1 MMILLGV
8 LKKQV
13 NHVILKKFLK
23 FFSVALLLF
32 SIFYFTLVVYYTQN
46 GIIIGTNVVKVSN
59 QELKVVDM
67 TRSSYGRLMGLEIGD
82 KIVEING
89 HKPNKENIYGSYLAK
104 VRQLKVERNDKLIK
118 LDNFEFIYLDSPYS
132 FFSYIVPGIFYLLSL
147 ICIFYIFRVNLKK
160 DSISAYIL
168 ICFLLCISIAYLS
181 AGGVTRGYSV
191 NRYINLY
198 TFLAVPVLYLN
209 FLHQYFKELNVKF
222 SRGIYILILYN
233 LPLVNIICELFEKH
247 IKYDVI
253 TSLNL
258 LTFLFEMMVVYV
270 CLILYQIKHRKKDFA
285 YLLKVLLV
293 SNTIAFLPFTLLYI
307 VPLVIFGQYVYSA
320 VITAPFL
327 LLIPLALVYQFVV
340 NKIYNI
346 DFLLGRLR
354 YYCLLAVIP
363 SIGIVWVFVVFMN
376 KNRDFNTFQITL
388 FVFLIMLSVFYFKEV
403 LDYKFRLKRFSE
415 KYNYQ
420 DSIFK
425 YTQLIKSVSVL
436 DQVFTHLKATILDV
450 LPVSKAYIFEISS
463 GGEIVYFDKQS
474 TEPNWYPYK
483 DKFEKVNSEIGKIIE
498 INQGFLMKI
507 GERGTSSYVLL
518 CLSSINTPRLTMDE
532 TSWLK
537 TLSFY
542 TSVSMENVLQIEELM
557 DHLQN
562 LKQQG
567 SNPVWL
573 KKLMFT
579 IEEKQR
585 SDLARDLH
593 DSVLQDL
600 ISLKRQCELF
610 LADFKKEEPCQLE
623 VQDKLHQMNEQ
634 MSDVILMTRETCH
647 ELRPQLL
654 YDLGLVKAVSKLAA
668 QQQECAPFHIRLNT
682 GRFTAAL
689 DLDTQ
694 LNLYR
699 IIQEF
704 LSNAMKHSQAN
715 EVLIMLISIQNKVIL
730 HYEDD
735 GVGCNQ
741 EKGGGQSMSMG
752 LSGIK
757 ERVRALDGRMKIDT
771 SEGNGFKADIEMEL

>member
-1 MMILLGV
+1 MILLGV

-13 NHVILKKFLK
+13 NHGILKKFLK

-32 SIFYFTLVVYYTQN
+32 SIFYFTFVIYYTQN
-46 GIIIGTNVVKVSN
+46 GIIIGTNVVQVSN

-104 VRQLKVERNDKLIK
+104 VRQLKVVRNDKLIK

-132 FFSYIVPGIFYLLSL
+132 FFSYIVPSIFYLLSL

-181 AGGVTRGYSV
+181 AGGVTRGYPI

-209 FLHQYFKELNVKF
+209 FLYQYFKELNVKF

-363 SIGIVWVFVVFMN
+363 TIGIVWVFVVFMN

-436 DQVFTHLKATILDV
+436 NQVFTHLKATILDV

-474 TEPNWYPYK
+474 TEPNWYPHK

-518 CLSSINTPRLTMDE
+518 CLSSINTPKLTMDE

-610 LADFKKEEPCQLE
+610 LADFKKEEPCHIE

-668 QQQECAPFHIRLNT
+668 QQQERAPFHIRLNT

-741 EKGGGQSMSMG
+741 EEGGGQSMSMG

>member
-1 MMILLGV
+1 M
-8 LKKQV
+8 
-13 NHVILKKFLK
+13 KKFTRN
-23 FFSVALLLF
+23 FSIALLFISLF
-32 SIFYFTLVVYYTQN
+32 YVAHIIYFTQN
-46 GIIIGTNVVKVSN
+46 GILVGTYVVENNNHELQVVKLS
-59 QELKVVDM
+59 KS
-67 TRSSYGRLMGLEIGD
+67 TYGKYMGLKEGDRIIEISG
-82 KIVEING
+82 KTPTE
-89 HKPNKENIYGSYLAK
+89 ENIKGQYLAK
-104 VRQLKVERNDKLIK
+104 AENMKILRGYHKINLNNK
-118 LDNFEFIYLDSPYS
+118 EFISLNSSYS
-132 FFSYIVPGIFYLLSL
+132 FFIYIIPCILFALSL
-147 ICIFYIFRVNLKK
+147 LCIFYIYKVNRVK
-160 DSISAYIL
+160 DTYSAYIL
-168 ICFLLCISIAYLS
+168 IIFLLCTSIAYLS
-181 AGGVTRGYSV
+181 AGGVTRGYEI
-191 NRYINLY
+191 NRYINLF
-198 TFLAVPVLYLN
+198 TFLNVPVLYFH
-209 FLHQYFKELNVKF
+209 FLYQYFKELKLKF
-222 SRGIYILILYN
+222 SSRYVVSTLYILPVI
-233 LPLVNIICELFEKH
+233 NIIIEIFEKH
-247 IKYDVI
+247 FAFQVVTNI
-253 TSLNL
+253 NL
-258 LTFLFEMMVVYV
+258 ATFFLEMMVVYTAIIFYGV
-270 CLILYQIKHRKKDFA
+270 VYRKKDHF
-285 YLLKVLLV
+285 YLLKVLLI
-293 SNTIAFLPFTLLYI
+293 SNTIAFFPFTVFYI
-307 VPLVIFGQYVYSA
+307 IPEVLFGQYIYSA
-320 VITAPFL
+320 IVTAPFL
-327 LLIPLALVYQFVV
+327 IIIPLALVYQFVV
-340 NKIYNI
+340 NKIYDI
-346 DFLLGRLR
+346 DFLLGRIR
-354 YYCLLAVIP
+354 YYGFLSIIP
-363 SIGIVWVFVVFMN
+363 TIGVVWLNILFDSKGN
-376 KNRDFNTFQITL
+376 NFNIIQITV
-388 FVFLIMLSVFYFKEV
+388 FVFLIFLAVFYIKEL

-425 YTQLIKSVSVL
+425 YTQLLKSVSAL
-436 DQVFTHLKATILDV
+436 NQVFMNLKKTILDV

-463 GGEIVYFDKQS
+463 DGDILYFDKQNI
-474 TEPNWYPYK
+474 EPNWQPYK
-483 DKFEKVNSEIGKIIE
+483 KEFDKVTSEIGKIIE
-498 INQGFLMKI
+498 VNQGFLMKI
-507 GERGTSSYVLL
+507 GERGANSYILL
-518 CLSSINTPRLTMDE
+518 CLSSINTPRLTRDE
-532 TSWLK
+532 ISWLK

-542 TSVSMENVLQIEELM
+542 TSVSMENILQIEELM
-557 DHLQN
+557 NHLQD

-610 LADFKKEEPCQLE
+610 LADFKKEEPCHIE

-668 QQQECAPFHIRLNT
+668 QQQERAPFHIRLNT

-741 EKGGGQSMSMG
+741 EEGGGQAMSMG

>member
-1 MMILLGV
+1 MILLGV

-436 DQVFTHLKATILDV
+436 NQVFTHLKATILDV

-668 QQQECAPFHIRLNT
+668 QQQERAPFHIRLNT

-741 EKGGGQSMSMG
+741 EEGGGQSMSMG

>member
-1 MMILLGV
+1 M
-8 LKKQV
+8 
-13 NHVILKKFLK
+13 
-23 FFSVALLLF
+23 
-32 SIFYFTLVVYYTQN
+32 FT
-46 GIIIGTNVVKVSN
+46 
-59 QELKVVDM
+59 
-67 TRSSYGRLMGLEIGD
+67 
-82 KIVEING
+82 
-89 HKPNKENIYGSYLAK
+89 
-104 VRQLKVERNDKLIK
+104 
-118 LDNFEFIYLDSPYS
+118 FIASP
-132 FFSYIVPGIFYLLSL
+132 IFYLQFIQQYFEELGKKFANRL
-147 ICIFYIFRVNLKK
+147 INFLYIFPIFNIILEFFRKKLPFENIITNLNL
-160 DSISAYIL
+160 ISFFLVTLSGFVLVFYHLYKYKYSEHAYIL
-168 ICFLLCISIAYLS
+168 K
-181 AGGVTRGYSV
+181 V
-191 NRYINLY
+191 
-198 TFLAVPVLYLN
+198 
-209 FLHQYFKELNVKF
+209 
-222 SRGIYILILYN
+222 LIL
-233 LPLVNIICELFEKH
+233 
-247 IKYDVI
+247 
-253 TSLNL
+253 T
-258 LTFLFEMMVVYV
+258 
-270 CLILYQIKHRKKDFA
+270 
-285 YLLKVLLV
+285 
-293 SNTIAFLPFTLLYI
+293 NTLSF
-307 VPLVIFGQYVYSA
+307 
-320 VITAPFL
+320 APFL
-327 LLIPLALVYQFVV
+327 LFYVAPNILTGDYIFPALASASLLVLIPFGLVYQFVA
-340 NKIYNI
+340 NKIFDI
-346 DFLLGRLR
+346 EFILGRMR
-354 YYCLLAVIP
+354 YYTLLAVIP
-363 SIGIVWVFVVFMN
+363 TLVIVGVLSVWAGTNALQMNPIRQTVFIFIVMFA
-376 KNRDFNTFQITL
+376 
-388 FVFLIMLSVFYFKEV
+388 VFYFKEII
-403 LDYKFRLKRFSE
+403 DFKFRLKRFSE
-415 KYNYQ
+415 KFNYQ

-425 YTQLIKSVSVL
+425 YTQLIRSITS
-436 DQVFTHLKATILDV
+436 LKQMFKELKKTILDV
-450 LPVSKAYIFEISS
+450 LLVSKAYVFEVTSEGDIL
-463 GGEIVYFDKQS
+463 YHDKRDN
-474 TEPNWYPYK
+474 EPDWEMYSK
-483 DKFEKVNSEIGKIIE
+483 EFKKVTSEIGKIIE
-498 INQGFLMKI
+498 LNRGFLIKI
-507 GERGTSSYVLL
+507 GERGGSSYVLL
-518 CLSSINTPRLTMDE
+518 CLSSINTPRLTRDE
-532 TSWLK
+532 ISWLK

-542 TSVSMENVLQIEELM
+542 TSVSMENVIQIEELM
-557 DHLQN
+557 NHLQD

-668 QQQECAPFHIRLNT
+668 QQQERAPFHIRLNT

-771 SEGNGFKADIEMEL
+771 SEGNGFKVDIEMEL

>member
-1 MMILLGV
+1 M
-8 LKKQV
+8 KKL
-13 NHVILKKFLK
+13 IKP
-23 FFSVALLLF
+23 
-32 SIFYFTLVVYYTQN
+32 FTIS
-46 GIIIGTNVVKVSN
+46 IIILSVIYVCYVAFINMNGLIVGT
-59 QELKVVDM
+59 
-67 TRSSYGRLMGLEIGD
+67 
-82 KIVEING
+82 KIVENKHKVLEVAEMSKTSYGKFVGLKQGDMIVKINNK
-89 HKPNKENIYGSYLAK
+89 KPSLKYLK
-104 VRQLKVERNDKLIK
+104 GDTLYHVKSLDIKRNGQQIH
-118 LDNFEFIYLDSPYS
+118 LDDFDIVNLNGYYS
-132 FFSYIVPGIFYLLSL
+132 CFLFVLPLVFYFLSL
-147 ICIFYIFRVNLKK
+147 ICIFYIVKVSQTRK
-160 DSISAYIL
+160 SIAGYVLIL
-168 ICFLLCISIAYLS
+168 FLLDISIAYMS
-181 AGGVTRGYSV
+181 AGGPSRGHEF
-191 NRYINLY
+191 NRYINLF
-198 TFLAVPVLYLN
+198 TFIASPIFYLQ
-209 FLHQYFKELNVKF
+209 FIQEYFKELGKKF
-222 SRGIYILILYN
+222 ANRLISFLYIIPIINLLNEPFRHIYSYDFTTNLNLVSFFFVTLYAFISVFYHLYKFKYSEHAYILKILIL
-233 LPLVNIICELFEKH
+233 
-247 IKYDVI
+247 
-253 TSLNL
+253 T
-258 LTFLFEMMVVYV
+258 
-270 CLILYQIKHRKKDFA
+270 
-285 YLLKVLLV
+285 
-293 SNTIAFLPFTLLYI
+293 NTLSFLPFLLFYVIPIILTGSYI
-307 VPLVIFGQYVYSA
+307 LDALAAASLLV
-320 VITAPFL
+320 
-327 LLIPLALVYQFVV
+327 LIPLGLVYQFVA
-340 NKIYNI
+340 NKIFDI
-346 DFLLGRLR
+346 EFILGRMR
-354 YYCLLAVIP
+354 YYGLLALVPALFIVGISAWFESIDIQMNPAQQTVFFFIVI
-363 SIGIVWVFVVFMN
+363 FV
-376 KNRDFNTFQITL
+376 I
-388 FVFLIMLSVFYFKEV
+388 FYFKEV
-403 LDYKFRLKRFSE
+403 MDYKFRLKRFSE
-415 KYNYQ
+415 KFNYQ

-425 YTQLIKSVSVL
+425 YTQLIRSITS
-436 DQVFTHLKATILDV
+436 LKQMFKELKKTILDV
-450 LPVSKAYIFEISS
+450 LLVSKAYVFEVTSEGDIL
-463 GGEIVYFDKQS
+463 FHDKKDN
-474 TEPNWYPYK
+474 EPDWEMYSK
-483 DKFEKVNSEIGKIIE
+483 EFKKVTSEIGKIIE
-498 INQGFLMKI
+498 LNRGFLIKI
-507 GERGTSSYVLL
+507 GERGGSSYVLL
-518 CLSSINTPRLTMDE
+518 CLSTINTPRLTRDE
-532 TSWLK
+532 ISWLK

-542 TSVSMENVLQIEELM
+542 TSVSMENVIQIEELM
-557 DHLQN
+557 NHLQD

-668 QQQECAPFHIRLNT
+668 QQQERAPFHIRLNT

-741 EKGGGQSMSMG
+741 EEGGGQSMSMG

>member
-1 MMILLGV
+1 M
-8 LKKQV
+8 KKL
-13 NHVILKKFLK
+13 IKP
-23 FFSVALLLF
+23 
-32 SIFYFTLVVYYTQN
+32 FTIS
-46 GIIIGTNVVKVSN
+46 IIILSVIYVCYVAFININGLIVGT
-59 QELKVVDM
+59 
-67 TRSSYGRLMGLEIGD
+67 
-82 KIVEING
+82 KIVENKHKVLEVAEMSKTSYGKFVGLKQGDMIVKINNK
-89 HKPNKENIYGSYLAK
+89 KPSLKYLKGDTLYHVKSLDIKRNGQQIHLDDFDIVNLNGYYSYFLF
-104 VRQLKVERNDKLIK
+104 VLPLV
-118 LDNFEFIYLDSPYS
+118 
-132 FFSYIVPGIFYLLSL
+132 FYFLSL
-147 ICIFYIFRVNLKK
+147 ICIFYIVKVSQTRK
-160 DSISAYIL
+160 SIAGYVLIL
-168 ICFLLCISIAYLS
+168 FLLDISIAYMS
-181 AGGVTRGYSV
+181 AGGPSRGHEF
-191 NRYINLY
+191 NRYINLF
-198 TFLAVPVLYLN
+198 TFIASPIFYLQ
-209 FLHQYFKELNVKF
+209 FIQEYFKELGKKF
-222 SRGIYILILYN
+222 ANRLISFLYIIPIINLLNEPFRHIYSYDFTTNLNLVSFFFVTIYAFISVFYN
-233 LPLVNIICELFEKH
+233 LYKF
-247 IKYDVI
+247 KY
-253 TSLNL
+253 S
-258 LTFLFEMMVVYV
+258 E
-270 CLILYQIKHRKKDFA
+270 HA
-285 YLLKVLLV
+285 YILKVLILT
-293 SNTIAFLPFTLLYI
+293 NTLSFLPFLLFYVIPIILTGSYI
-307 VPLVIFGQYVYSA
+307 LDALAAASLLV
-320 VITAPFL
+320 
-327 LLIPLALVYQFVV
+327 LIPLGLVYQFVA
-340 NKIYNI
+340 NKIFDI
-346 DFLLGRLR
+346 EFILGRMR
-354 YYCLLAVIP
+354 YYGLLALVPALFIVGISAWFESIDIQMNPAQQTVFFFIVI
-363 SIGIVWVFVVFMN
+363 FV
-376 KNRDFNTFQITL
+376 I
-388 FVFLIMLSVFYFKEV
+388 FYFKEV
-403 LDYKFRLKRFSE
+403 MDYKFRLKRFSE
-415 KYNYQ
+415 KFNYQ

-425 YTQLIKSVSVL
+425 YTQLIRSITS
-436 DQVFTHLKATILDV
+436 LKQMFKELKKTILDV
-450 LPVSKAYIFEISS
+450 LLVSKAYVFEVTSEGDIL
-463 GGEIVYFDKQS
+463 YHDKKDN
-474 TEPNWYPYK
+474 EPDWEMYSK
-483 DKFEKVNSEIGKIIE
+483 EFKKVTSEIGKIIE
-498 INQGFLMKI
+498 LNRGFLIKI
-507 GERGTSSYVLL
+507 GERGGSSYVLL
-518 CLSSINTPRLTMDE
+518 CLSTINTPRLTRDE
-532 TSWLK
+532 ISWLK

-542 TSVSMENVLQIEELM
+542 TSVSMENVIQIEELM
-557 DHLQN
+557 NHLQD

-668 QQQECAPFHIRLNT
+668 QQQERAPFHIRLNT

-741 EKGGGQSMSMG
+741 EEGGGQSMSMG

>member
-1 MMILLGV
+1 MILLGV

-13 NHVILKKFLK
+13 NHIILKKFLK

-436 DQVFTHLKATILDV
+436 NQVFTHLKATILDV

-668 QQQECAPFHIRLNT
+668 QQQERAPFHIRLNT

-741 EKGGGQSMSMG
+741 EEGGGQSMSMG

>member
-1 MMILLGV
+1 M
-8 LKKQV
+8 
-13 NHVILKKFLK
+13 KKFIRN
-23 FFSVALLLF
+23 FSIVLLF
-32 SIFYFTLVVYYTQN
+32 VSLFYVAHIIYFTQN
-46 GIIIGTNVVKVSN
+46 GILVGTYVVENNNHELQVVKLS
-59 QELKVVDM
+59 KS
-67 TRSSYGRLMGLEIGD
+67 TYGKYMGLKEGDRIIEISG
-82 KIVEING
+82 KIPTE
-89 HKPNKENIYGSYLAK
+89 ENIKGQYLAK
-104 VRQLKVERNDKLIK
+104 AEHMKIIR
-118 LDNFEFIYLDSPYS
+118 DNHKIDLHNTEFISLNSSYS
-132 FFSYIVPGIFYLLSL
+132 FFIYIIPCILFALSL
-147 ICIFYIFRVNLKK
+147 LCIFYIYKVNRVK
-160 DSISAYIL
+160 DTYSAYIL
-168 ICFLLCISIAYLS
+168 IIFLLFTSIAYLS
-181 AGGVTRGYSV
+181 AGGVTRGYEI
-191 NRYINLY
+191 NRYINLF
-198 TFLAVPVLYLN
+198 TFLNVPVLYYH
-209 FLHQYFKELNVKF
+209 FLYQYFKELKIKF
-222 SRGIYILILYN
+222 SSGYVVSALYILPVI
-233 LPLVNIICELFEKH
+233 NIIIEIFQNHFAFQLVTN
-247 IKYDVI
+247 I
-253 TSLNL
+253 NL
-258 LTFLFEMMVVYV
+258 GTFFLEMMVVYTV
-270 CLILYQIKHRKKDFA
+270 IIFYGLVYRKKDHF
-285 YLLKVLLV
+285 YLLKVLLIT
-293 SNTIAFLPFTLLYI
+293 NTIAFFPFTVFYI
-307 VPLVIFGQYVYSA
+307 IPEVLFGRYIYSA
-320 VITAPFL
+320 IVTSPFIII
-327 LLIPLALVYQFVV
+327 IPLALVYQFVV
-340 NKIYNI
+340 NKIYDI
-346 DFLLGRLR
+346 DFLLGRIR
-354 YYCLLAVIP
+354 YYGFL
-363 SIGIVWVFVVFMN
+363 SIVPTIGVVWLNILFDSKGN
-376 KNRDFNTFQITL
+376 NFNIIQITVY
-388 FVFLIMLSVFYFKEV
+388 VFLIFLAVFYIKEL

-420 DSIFK
+420 DSIYK
-425 YTQLIKSVSVL
+425 YTQLLKSVSAL
-436 DQVFTHLKATILDV
+436 NQVFMNLKKTILDV
-450 LPVSKAYIFEISS
+450 LPVSKAYIFEINSD
-463 GGEIVYFDKQS
+463 GDILYFDKQNS
-474 TEPNWYPYK
+474 EPNWQPYK
-483 DKFEKVNSEIGKIIE
+483 KEFVKVTSEIGKIIE
-498 INQGFLMKI
+498 VNQGFLMKI
-507 GERGTSSYVLL
+507 GERGANSYVLL
-518 CLSSINTPRLTMDE
+518 CLSSINTPRLTRDE
-532 TSWLK
+532 ISWLK

-542 TSVSMENVLQIEELM
+542 TSVSMENILQIEELM
-557 DHLQN
+557 NHLQD

-610 LADFKKEEPCQLE
+610 LADFKKEEPCHIE

-668 QQQECAPFHIRLNT
+668 QQQERAPFHIRLNT

-741 EKGGGQSMSMG
+741 EKDGGQSMSMG

-771 SEGNGFKADIEMEL
+771 SEGNGFKVDIEMEL

>member
-1 MMILLGV
+1 MENKHKVLEVAEMSKTSYGKFVGLKQGDMIVKINNEKPSLKDLKGDNLYRVKSLDIKRNGQQIHLDDFDIVNLNGYYSYFLFV
-8 LKKQV
+8 LPLV
-13 NHVILKKFLK
+13 
-23 FFSVALLLF
+23 
-32 SIFYFTLVVYYTQN
+32 FYF
-46 GIIIGTNVVKVSN
+46 
-59 QELKVVDM
+59 
-67 TRSSYGRLMGLEIGD
+67 
-82 KIVEING
+82 
-89 HKPNKENIYGSYLAK
+89 
-104 VRQLKVERNDKLIK
+104 
-118 LDNFEFIYLDSPYS
+118 
-132 FFSYIVPGIFYLLSL
+132 LSL
-147 ICIFYIFRVNLKK
+147 ICIFYILKVSQTRK
-160 DSISAYIL
+160 SIAGYVLIL
-168 ICFLLCISIAYLS
+168 FLLDISIAYMS
-181 AGGVTRGYSV
+181 AGGPSRGHEF
-191 NRYINLY
+191 NRYINLF
-198 TFLAVPVLYLN
+198 TFIASPIFYLQ
-209 FLHQYFKELNVKF
+209 FIQEYFKELGKKF
-222 SRGIYILILYN
+222 ANRLISFLYIIPIINLLNEPFRHIFSYDFTTNLNLVSFFFVTLFAFISVFYHLYKFKYSEHAYILKILIL
-233 LPLVNIICELFEKH
+233 
-247 IKYDVI
+247 
-253 TSLNL
+253 T
-258 LTFLFEMMVVYV
+258 
-270 CLILYQIKHRKKDFA
+270 
-285 YLLKVLLV
+285 
-293 SNTIAFLPFTLLYI
+293 NTLSF
-307 VPLVIFGQYVYSA
+307 S
-320 VITAPFL
+320 PFL
-327 LLIPLALVYQFVV
+327 LFYVIPIILTGSYILDALAAASLLVLIPLGLVYQFVA
-340 NKIYNI
+340 NKIFDI
-346 DFLLGRLR
+346 EFILGRMR
-354 YYCLLAVIP
+354 YYGLLALVPALFIVGISAWFESIDIQMNPAQQTVFFFIVI
-363 SIGIVWVFVVFMN
+363 FV
-376 KNRDFNTFQITL
+376 I
-388 FVFLIMLSVFYFKEV
+388 FYFKEV
-403 LDYKFRLKRFSE
+403 MDYKFRLKRFSE
-415 KYNYQ
+415 KFNYQ

-425 YTQLIKSVSVL
+425 YTQLIRSITS
-436 DQVFTHLKATILDV
+436 LKQMFKELKKTILDV
-450 LPVSKAYIFEISS
+450 LLVSKAYVFEVTSEGDIL
-463 GGEIVYFDKQS
+463 YYDKKDN
-474 TEPNWYPYK
+474 EPDWEMYSK
-483 DKFEKVNSEIGKIIE
+483 EFKKVTSEIGKIIE
-498 INQGFLMKI
+498 LNRGFLIKI
-507 GERGTSSYVLL
+507 GERGGSSYVLL
-518 CLSSINTPRLTMDE
+518 CLSAINTPRLTRDE
-532 TSWLK
+532 ISWLK

-542 TSVSMENVLQIEELM
+542 TSVSMENVIQIEELM
-557 DHLQN
+557 NHLQD

-610 LADFKKEEPCQLE
+610 LADFKREEPCQLE

-668 QQQECAPFHIRLNT
+668 QQQERAPFHIRLNT

-741 EKGGGQSMSMG
+741 EEGGGQSMSMG

>member
-1 MMILLGV
+1 MKKLIKPFTISIIILS
-8 LKKQV
+8 
-13 NHVILKKFLK
+13 VIYVCY
-23 FFSVALLLF
+23 VAF
-32 SIFYFTLVVYYTQN
+32 ININ
-46 GIIIGTNVVKVSN
+46 GIIVGT
-59 QELKVVDM
+59 
-67 TRSSYGRLMGLEIGD
+67 
-82 KIVEING
+82 KIVENKHKVLEVAEMSKTSYGKFVGLKQGDMIVKINNK
-89 HKPNKENIYGSYLAK
+89 KPSLKYLKGDTLYHVKSLDIKRNGQQIHLDDFDIVNLNGYYSYFLF
-104 VRQLKVERNDKLIK
+104 VLPLV
-118 LDNFEFIYLDSPYS
+118 
-132 FFSYIVPGIFYLLSL
+132 FYFLSL
-147 ICIFYIFRVNLKK
+147 ICIFYIVKVSQTRK
-160 DSISAYIL
+160 SIAGYVLIL
-168 ICFLLCISIAYLS
+168 FLLDISIAYMS
-181 AGGVTRGYSV
+181 AGGPSRGHEF
-191 NRYINLY
+191 NRYINLF
-198 TFLAVPVLYLN
+198 TFIASPIFYLQ
-209 FLHQYFKELNVKF
+209 FIQEYFKELGKKF
-222 SRGIYILILYN
+222 ANRLISFLYIIPIINLLNEPFRHIYSYDFTTNLNLVSFFFVTLYAFISVFYHLYKFKYSEHAYILKILIL
-233 LPLVNIICELFEKH
+233 
-247 IKYDVI
+247 
-253 TSLNL
+253 T
-258 LTFLFEMMVVYV
+258 
-270 CLILYQIKHRKKDFA
+270 
-285 YLLKVLLV
+285 
-293 SNTIAFLPFTLLYI
+293 NTLSFLPFLLFYVIPIILTGSYI
-307 VPLVIFGQYVYSA
+307 LDALAAASLLV
-320 VITAPFL
+320 
-327 LLIPLALVYQFVV
+327 LIPVGLVYQFVA
-340 NKIYNI
+340 NKIFDI
-346 DFLLGRLR
+346 EFILGRMR
-354 YYCLLAVIP
+354 YYGLLALVPALFIVGISAWFESIDIQMNPAQQTVFFFIMIFVI
-363 SIGIVWVFVVFMN
+363 
-376 KNRDFNTFQITL
+376 
-388 FVFLIMLSVFYFKEV
+388 FYFKEV
-403 LDYKFRLKRFSE
+403 MDYKFRLKRFSE
-415 KYNYQ
+415 KFNYQ

-425 YTQLIKSVSVL
+425 YTQLIRSITS
-436 DQVFTHLKATILDV
+436 LKQMFKELKKTILDV
-450 LPVSKAYIFEISS
+450 LLVSKAYVFEVTSEGDIL
-463 GGEIVYFDKQS
+463 YHDKRDN
-474 TEPNWYPYK
+474 EPDWEMYSK
-483 DKFEKVNSEIGKIIE
+483 EFKKVTSEIGKIIE
-498 INQGFLMKI
+498 LNRGFLIKI
-507 GERGTSSYVLL
+507 GERGGSSYVLL
-518 CLSSINTPRLTMDE
+518 CLSSINTPRLTRDE
-532 TSWLK
+532 ISWLK

-542 TSVSMENVLQIEELM
+542 TSVSMENVIQIEELM
-557 DHLQN
+557 NHLQD

-668 QQQECAPFHIRLNT
+668 QQQERAPFHIRLNT

-741 EKGGGQSMSMG
+741 EEGGGQSMSMG

-771 SEGNGFKADIEMEL
+771 SEGNGFKVDIEMEL

>member
-1 MMILLGV
+1 M
-8 LKKQV
+8 
-13 NHVILKKFLK
+13 
-23 FFSVALLLF
+23 
-32 SIFYFTLVVYYTQN
+32 N
-46 GIIIGTNVVKVSN
+46 GLIVGT
-59 QELKVVDM
+59 
-67 TRSSYGRLMGLEIGD
+67 
-82 KIVEING
+82 KIVENKHKVLEVAEMSKTSYGKFVGLKQGDMIVKINNK
-89 HKPNKENIYGSYLAK
+89 KPSLKYLKGDTLYHVKSLDIKRNGQQIHLDDFDIVNLNGYYSYFLF
-104 VRQLKVERNDKLIK
+104 VLPLV
-118 LDNFEFIYLDSPYS
+118 
-132 FFSYIVPGIFYLLSL
+132 FYFLSL
-147 ICIFYIFRVNLKK
+147 ICIFYIVKVSQTRK
-160 DSISAYIL
+160 SIAGYVLIL
-168 ICFLLCISIAYLS
+168 FLLDISIAYMS
-181 AGGVTRGYSV
+181 AGGPSRGHEF
-191 NRYINLY
+191 NRYINLF
-198 TFLAVPVLYLN
+198 TFIASPIFYLQ
-209 FLHQYFKELNVKF
+209 FIQEYFKELGKKF
-222 SRGIYILILYN
+222 ANRLISFLYIIPIINLLNEPFRHIYSYDFTTNLNLVSFFFVTLYAFISVFYHLYKFKYSEHAYILKILIL
-233 LPLVNIICELFEKH
+233 
-247 IKYDVI
+247 
-253 TSLNL
+253 T
-258 LTFLFEMMVVYV
+258 
-270 CLILYQIKHRKKDFA
+270 
-285 YLLKVLLV
+285 
-293 SNTIAFLPFTLLYI
+293 NTLSFLPFLLFYVIPIILTGSYI
-307 VPLVIFGQYVYSA
+307 LDALAAASLLV
-320 VITAPFL
+320 
-327 LLIPLALVYQFVV
+327 LIPLGLVYQFVA
-340 NKIYNI
+340 NKIFDI
-346 DFLLGRLR
+346 EFILGRMR
-354 YYCLLAVIP
+354 YYGLLALVPALFIVGISAWFESIDIQMNPAQQTVFFFIVI
-363 SIGIVWVFVVFMN
+363 FV
-376 KNRDFNTFQITL
+376 I
-388 FVFLIMLSVFYFKEV
+388 FYFKEV
-403 LDYKFRLKRFSE
+403 MDYKFRLKRFSE
-415 KYNYQ
+415 KFNYQ

-425 YTQLIKSVSVL
+425 YTQLIRSITS
-436 DQVFTHLKATILDV
+436 LKQMFKELKKTILDV
-450 LPVSKAYIFEISS
+450 LLVSKAYVFEVTSEGDIL
-463 GGEIVYFDKQS
+463 YHDKKDN
-474 TEPNWYPYK
+474 EPDWEMYSK
-483 DKFEKVNSEIGKIIE
+483 EFKKVTSEIGKIIE
-498 INQGFLMKI
+498 LNRGFLIKI
-507 GERGTSSYVLL
+507 GERGGSSYVLL
-518 CLSSINTPRLTMDE
+518 CLSTINTPRLTRDE
-532 TSWLK
+532 ISWLK

-542 TSVSMENVLQIEELM
+542 TSVSMENVIQIEELM
-557 DHLQN
+557 NHLQD

-610 LADFKKEEPCQLE
+610 LADFKKEEPCHIE

-668 QQQECAPFHIRLNT
+668 QQQERAPFHIRLNT

-741 EKGGGQSMSMG
+741 EEGGGQSMSMG

>member
-1 MMILLGV
+1 MILLGV

-420 DSIFK
+420 DCIFK

-668 QQQECAPFHIRLNT
+668 QQQERAPFHIRLNT

-735 GVGCNQ
+735 GVGFNQ
-741 EKGGGQSMSMG
+741 EEGGGQSMSMG

>member
-1 MMILLGV
+1 MKKLIKPFTISIIILS
-8 LKKQV
+8 
-13 NHVILKKFLK
+13 VIYVCY
-23 FFSVALLLF
+23 VAF
-32 SIFYFTLVVYYTQN
+32 ININ
-46 GIIIGTNVVKVSN
+46 GIIVGT
-59 QELKVVDM
+59 
-67 TRSSYGRLMGLEIGD
+67 
-82 KIVEING
+82 KIVENKHKVLEVAEMSKTSYGKFVGLKQGDMIVKINNK
-89 HKPNKENIYGSYLAK
+89 KPSLKYLKGDTLYHVKSLDIKRNGQQIHLDDFDIVNLNGYYSYFLF
-104 VRQLKVERNDKLIK
+104 VLPLV
-118 LDNFEFIYLDSPYS
+118 
-132 FFSYIVPGIFYLLSL
+132 FYFLSL
-147 ICIFYIFRVNLKK
+147 ICIFYIVKVSQTRK
-160 DSISAYIL
+160 SIAGYVLIL
-168 ICFLLCISIAYLS
+168 FLLDISIAYMS
-181 AGGVTRGYSV
+181 AGGPSRGHEF
-191 NRYINLY
+191 NRYINLF
-198 TFLAVPVLYLN
+198 TFIASPIFYLQ
-209 FLHQYFKELNVKF
+209 FIQEYFKELGKKF
-222 SRGIYILILYN
+222 ANRLISFLYIIPIINLLNEPFRHIYSYDFTTNLNLVSFFFVTLYAFISVFYHLYKFKYSEHAYILKILIL
-233 LPLVNIICELFEKH
+233 
-247 IKYDVI
+247 
-253 TSLNL
+253 T
-258 LTFLFEMMVVYV
+258 
-270 CLILYQIKHRKKDFA
+270 
-285 YLLKVLLV
+285 
-293 SNTIAFLPFTLLYI
+293 NTLSFLPFLLFYVIPIILTGSYI
-307 VPLVIFGQYVYSA
+307 LDALAAASLLV
-320 VITAPFL
+320 
-327 LLIPLALVYQFVV
+327 LIPLGLVYQFVA
-340 NKIYNI
+340 NKIFDI
-346 DFLLGRLR
+346 EFILGRMR
-354 YYCLLAVIP
+354 YYGLLALVPALFIVGISAWFESIDIQMNPAQQTVFFFIMIFVI
-363 SIGIVWVFVVFMN
+363 
-376 KNRDFNTFQITL
+376 
-388 FVFLIMLSVFYFKEV
+388 FYFKEV
-403 LDYKFRLKRFSE
+403 MDYKFRLKRFSE
-415 KYNYQ
+415 KFNYQ

-425 YTQLIKSVSVL
+425 YTQLIRSITS
-436 DQVFTHLKATILDV
+436 LKQMFKELKKTILDV
-450 LPVSKAYIFEISS
+450 LLVSKAYVFEVTSEGDIL
-463 GGEIVYFDKQS
+463 YHDKRDN
-474 TEPNWYPYK
+474 EPDWEMYSK
-483 DKFEKVNSEIGKIIE
+483 EFKKVTSEIGKIIE
-498 INQGFLMKI
+498 LNRGFLIKI
-507 GERGTSSYVLL
+507 GERGGSSYVLL
-518 CLSSINTPRLTMDE
+518 CLSSINTPRLTRDE
-532 TSWLK
+532 ISWLK

-542 TSVSMENVLQIEELM
+542 TSVSMENVIQIEELM
-557 DHLQN
+557 NHLQD

-668 QQQECAPFHIRLNT
+668 QQQERAPFHIRLNT

-771 SEGNGFKADIEMEL
+771 SEGNGFKVDIEMEL

>member
-1 MMILLGV
+1 MKKLIKPFTISIIILS
-8 LKKQV
+8 
-13 NHVILKKFLK
+13 VIYVCY
-23 FFSVALLLF
+23 VAF
-32 SIFYFTLVVYYTQN
+32 ININ
-46 GIIIGTNVVKVSN
+46 GIIVGT
-59 QELKVVDM
+59 
-67 TRSSYGRLMGLEIGD
+67 
-82 KIVEING
+82 KIVENKHKVLEVAEMSKTSYGKFVGLKQGDMIVKINNK
-89 HKPNKENIYGSYLAK
+89 KPSLKYLKGDTLYHVKSLDIKRNGQQIHLDDFDIVNLNGYYSYFLF
-104 VRQLKVERNDKLIK
+104 VLPLV
-118 LDNFEFIYLDSPYS
+118 
-132 FFSYIVPGIFYLLSL
+132 FYFLSL
-147 ICIFYIFRVNLKK
+147 ICIFYIVKVSQTRK
-160 DSISAYIL
+160 SIAGYVLIL
-168 ICFLLCISIAYLS
+168 FLLDISIAYMS
-181 AGGVTRGYSV
+181 AGGPSRGHEF
-191 NRYINLY
+191 NRYINLF
-198 TFLAVPVLYLN
+198 TFIASPIFYLQ
-209 FLHQYFKELNVKF
+209 FIQEYFKELGKKF
-222 SRGIYILILYN
+222 ANRLISFLYIIPIINLLNEPFRHIYSYDFTTNLNLVSFFFVTLYAFISVFYHLYKFKYSEHAYILKILIL
-233 LPLVNIICELFEKH
+233 
-247 IKYDVI
+247 
-253 TSLNL
+253 T
-258 LTFLFEMMVVYV
+258 
-270 CLILYQIKHRKKDFA
+270 
-285 YLLKVLLV
+285 
-293 SNTIAFLPFTLLYI
+293 NTLSFLPFLLFYVIPIILTGSYI
-307 VPLVIFGQYVYSA
+307 LDALAAASLLV
-320 VITAPFL
+320 
-327 LLIPLALVYQFVV
+327 LIPLGLVYQFVA
-340 NKIYNI
+340 NKIFDI
-346 DFLLGRLR
+346 EFILGRMR
-354 YYCLLAVIP
+354 YYGLLALVPALFIVGISAWFESIDIQMNPAQQTVFFFIMIFVI
-363 SIGIVWVFVVFMN
+363 
-376 KNRDFNTFQITL
+376 
-388 FVFLIMLSVFYFKEV
+388 FYFKEV
-403 LDYKFRLKRFSE
+403 MDYKFRLKRFSE
-415 KYNYQ
+415 KFNYQ

-425 YTQLIKSVSVL
+425 YTQLIRSITS
-436 DQVFTHLKATILDV
+436 LKQMFKELKKTILDV
-450 LPVSKAYIFEISS
+450 LLVSKAYVFEVTSEGDIL
-463 GGEIVYFDKQS
+463 YHDKKDN
-474 TEPNWYPYK
+474 EPDWEMYSK
-483 DKFEKVNSEIGKIIE
+483 EFKKVTSEIGKIIE
-498 INQGFLMKI
+498 LNRGFLIKI
-507 GERGTSSYVLL
+507 GERGGSSYVLL
-518 CLSSINTPRLTMDE
+518 CLSTINTPRLTRDE
-532 TSWLK
+532 ISWLK

-542 TSVSMENVLQIEELM
+542 TSVSMENVIQIEELM
-557 DHLQN
+557 NHLQD

-668 QQQECAPFHIRLNT
+668 QQQERAPFHIRLNT

-741 EKGGGQSMSMG
+741 EEGGGQSMSMG

>member
-1 MMILLGV
+1 M
-8 LKKQV
+8 KKL
-13 NHVILKKFLK
+13 IKP
-23 FFSVALLLF
+23 
-32 SIFYFTLVVYYTQN
+32 FTIS
-46 GIIIGTNVVKVSN
+46 IIILSVIYVCYVAFINMNGLIVGT
-59 QELKVVDM
+59 
-67 TRSSYGRLMGLEIGD
+67 
-82 KIVEING
+82 KIVENKHKVLEVAEMSKTSYGKFVGLKQGDMIVKINNK
-89 HKPNKENIYGSYLAK
+89 KPSLKYLKGDTLYHVKSLDIKRNGQQIHLDDFDIVNLNGYYSYFLF
-104 VRQLKVERNDKLIK
+104 VLPLV
-118 LDNFEFIYLDSPYS
+118 
-132 FFSYIVPGIFYLLSL
+132 FYFLSL
-147 ICIFYIFRVNLKK
+147 ICIFYIVKVSQTRK
-160 DSISAYIL
+160 SIAGYVLIL
-168 ICFLLCISIAYLS
+168 FLLDISIAYMS
-181 AGGVTRGYSV
+181 AGGPSRGHEF
-191 NRYINLY
+191 NRYINLF
-198 TFLAVPVLYLN
+198 TFIASPIFYLQ
-209 FLHQYFKELNVKF
+209 FIQEYFKELGKKF
-222 SRGIYILILYN
+222 ANRLISFLYIIPIINLLNEPFRHIYSYDFTTNLNLVSFFFVTLYAFISVFYHLYKFKYSEHAYILKILILTNTLSFLSFLLFYVI
-233 LPLVNIICELFEKH
+233 PII
-247 IKYDVI
+247 
-253 TSLNL
+253 
-258 LTFLFEMMVVYV
+258 LTGSY
-270 CLILYQIKHRKKDFA
+270 ILDA
-285 YLLKVLLV
+285 LAAASLLV
-293 SNTIAFLPFTLLYI
+293 
-307 VPLVIFGQYVYSA
+307 
-320 VITAPFL
+320 
-327 LLIPLALVYQFVV
+327 LIPLGLVYQFVA
-340 NKIYNI
+340 NKIFDI
-346 DFLLGRLR
+346 EFILGRMR
-354 YYCLLAVIP
+354 YYGLLALVPALFIVGISAWFESIDIQMNPAQQTVFFFIVI
-363 SIGIVWVFVVFMN
+363 FV
-376 KNRDFNTFQITL
+376 I
-388 FVFLIMLSVFYFKEV
+388 FYFKEV
-403 LDYKFRLKRFSE
+403 MDYKFRLKRFSE
-415 KYNYQ
+415 KFNYQ

-425 YTQLIKSVSVL
+425 YTQLIRSITS
-436 DQVFTHLKATILDV
+436 LKQMFKELKKTILDV
-450 LPVSKAYIFEISS
+450 LLVSKAYVFEVTSEGDIL
-463 GGEIVYFDKQS
+463 YHDKKDN
-474 TEPNWYPYK
+474 EPDWEMYSK
-483 DKFEKVNSEIGKIIE
+483 EFKKVTSEIGKIIE
-498 INQGFLMKI
+498 LNRGFLIKI
-507 GERGTSSYVLL
+507 GERGGSSYVLL
-518 CLSSINTPRLTMDE
+518 CLSTINTPRLTRDE
-532 TSWLK
+532 ISWLK

-542 TSVSMENVLQIEELM
+542 TSVSMENVIQIEELM
-557 DHLQN
+557 NHLQD

-610 LADFKKEEPCQLE
+610 LADFKKEEPCHIE

-668 QQQECAPFHIRLNT
+668 QQQERAPFHIRLNT

-741 EKGGGQSMSMG
+741 EEGGGQSMSMG

>member
-1 MMILLGV
+1 MV
-8 LKKQV
+8 ENN
-13 NHVILKKFLK
+13 NHEL
-23 FFSVALLLF
+23 
-32 SIFYFTLVVYYTQN
+32 Q
-46 GIIIGTNVVKVSN
+46 VVKLS
-59 QELKVVDM
+59 KS
-67 TRSSYGRLMGLEIGD
+67 TYGKYMGLKEGDRIIEISG
-82 KIVEING
+82 KTPTE
-89 HKPNKENIYGSYLAK
+89 ENIRGQYLAK
-104 VRQLKVERNDKLIK
+104 AEHMKIIR
-118 LDNFEFIYLDSPYS
+118 DNHKIDLHNTEFISLNSSYS
-132 FFSYIVPGIFYLLSL
+132 FFIYIIPCILFALSL
-147 ICIFYIFRVNLKK
+147 LCIFYIYKVNRVK
-160 DSISAYIL
+160 DTYSAYIL
-168 ICFLLCISIAYLS
+168 IIFLLFTSIAYLS
-181 AGGVTRGYSV
+181 AGGVTRGYEI
-191 NRYINLY
+191 NRYINLF
-198 TFLAVPVLYLN
+198 TFLNVPVLYYH
-209 FLHQYFKELNVKF
+209 FLYQYFKELKIKF
-222 SRGIYILILYN
+222 SSGYVVSALYILPVI
-233 LPLVNIICELFEKH
+233 NIIIEVFQNHFAFQLVTN
-247 IKYDVI
+247 I
-253 TSLNL
+253 NL
-258 LTFLFEMMVVYV
+258 GTFFLEMMVVYTV
-270 CLILYQIKHRKKDFA
+270 IIFYGLVYRKKDHF
-285 YLLKVLLV
+285 YLLKVLLI
-293 SNTIAFLPFTLLYI
+293 SNTIAFFPFTVFYI
-307 VPLVIFGQYVYSA
+307 IPEVLFGRYIYSA
-320 VITAPFL
+320 IVTSPFIII
-327 LLIPLALVYQFVV
+327 IPLALVYQFVV
-340 NKIYNI
+340 NKIYDI
-346 DFLLGRLR
+346 DFLLGRIR
-354 YYCLLAVIP
+354 YYGFL
-363 SIGIVWVFVVFMN
+363 SIVPTIGVVWLNILFDSKGN
-376 KNRDFNTFQITL
+376 NFNIIQITVY
-388 FVFLIMLSVFYFKEV
+388 VFLIFLAVFYIKEL

-420 DSIFK
+420 DSIYK
-425 YTQLIKSVSVL
+425 YTQLLKSVSAL
-436 DQVFTHLKATILDV
+436 NQVFMNLKKTILDV
-450 LPVSKAYIFEISS
+450 LPVSKAYIFEINSD
-463 GGEIVYFDKQS
+463 GDILYFDKQNS
-474 TEPNWYPYK
+474 EPNWQPYK
-483 DKFEKVNSEIGKIIE
+483 KEFDKVTSEIGKIIE
-498 INQGFLMKI
+498 VNQGFLMKI
-507 GERGTSSYVLL
+507 GERGANSYVLL
-518 CLSSINTPRLTMDE
+518 CLSSINTPRLTRDE
-532 TSWLK
+532 ISWLK

-542 TSVSMENVLQIEELM
+542 TSVSMENILQIEELM
-557 DHLQN
+557 NHLQD

-668 QQQECAPFHIRLNT
+668 QQQERAPFHIRLNT

-741 EKGGGQSMSMG
+741 EEGGGQSMSMG

>member
-1 MMILLGV
+1 M
-8 LKKQV
+8 
-13 NHVILKKFLK
+13 KKFTRN
-23 FFSVALLLF
+23 FSIALLFISLF
-32 SIFYFTLVVYYTQN
+32 YVAHIIYFTQN
-46 GIIIGTNVVKVSN
+46 GILVGTYVVENNNHELQVVKLS
-59 QELKVVDM
+59 KS
-67 TRSSYGRLMGLEIGD
+67 TYGKYMGLKEGDRIIEISG
-82 KIVEING
+82 KTPTE
-89 HKPNKENIYGSYLAK
+89 ENIKGQYLAK
-104 VRQLKVERNDKLIK
+104 AENMKILRGYHKINLNNK
-118 LDNFEFIYLDSPYS
+118 EFISLNSSYS
-132 FFSYIVPGIFYLLSL
+132 FFIYIIPCILFALSL
-147 ICIFYIFRVNLKK
+147 LCIFYIYKVNRVK
-160 DSISAYIL
+160 DTYSAYIL
-168 ICFLLCISIAYLS
+168 IIFLLCTSIAYLS
-181 AGGVTRGYSV
+181 AGGVTRGYEI
-191 NRYINLY
+191 NRYINLF
-198 TFLAVPVLYLN
+198 TFLNVPVLYFH
-209 FLHQYFKELNVKF
+209 FLYQYFKELKLKF
-222 SRGIYILILYN
+222 SSGYVVSTLYILPVI
-233 LPLVNIICELFEKH
+233 NIIIEIFEKH
-247 IKYDVI
+247 FAFQVVTNI
-253 TSLNL
+253 NL
-258 LTFLFEMMVVYV
+258 ATFFLEMMVVYTAIIFYGV
-270 CLILYQIKHRKKDFA
+270 VYRKKDHF
-285 YLLKVLLV
+285 YLLKVLLI
-293 SNTIAFLPFTLLYI
+293 SNTIAFFPFTVFYI
-307 VPLVIFGQYVYSA
+307 IPEVLFGQYIYSA
-320 VITAPFL
+320 IVTAPFL
-327 LLIPLALVYQFVV
+327 IIIPLALVYQFVV
-340 NKIYNI
+340 NKIYDI
-346 DFLLGRLR
+346 DFLLGRIR
-354 YYCLLAVIP
+354 YYGFLSIIP
-363 SIGIVWVFVVFMN
+363 TIGVVWLNILFDSKGN
-376 KNRDFNTFQITL
+376 NFNIIQITV
-388 FVFLIMLSVFYFKEV
+388 FVFLIFLAVFYIKEL

-425 YTQLIKSVSVL
+425 YTQLLKSVSAL
-436 DQVFTHLKATILDV
+436 NQVFMNLKKTILDV

-463 GGEIVYFDKQS
+463 DGDILYFDKQNI
-474 TEPNWYPYK
+474 EPNWQPYK
-483 DKFEKVNSEIGKIIE
+483 KEFDKVTSEIGKIIE
-498 INQGFLMKI
+498 VNQGFLMKI
-507 GERGTSSYVLL
+507 GERGANSYILL
-518 CLSSINTPRLTMDE
+518 CLSSINTPRLTRDE
-532 TSWLK
+532 ISWLK

-542 TSVSMENVLQIEELM
+542 TSVSMENILQIEELM
-557 DHLQN
+557 NHLQD

-610 LADFKKEEPCQLE
+610 LADFKKEEPCHIE

-668 QQQECAPFHIRLNT
+668 QQQERAPFHIRLNT

-741 EKGGGQSMSMG
+741 EEGSGQAMSMG

>member
-1 MMILLGV
+1 
-8 LKKQV
+8 
-13 NHVILKKFLK
+13 
-23 FFSVALLLF
+23 
-32 SIFYFTLVVYYTQN
+32 
-46 GIIIGTNVVKVSN
+46 
-59 QELKVVDM
+59 
-67 TRSSYGRLMGLEIGD
+67 
-82 KIVEING
+82 
-89 HKPNKENIYGSYLAK
+89 
-104 VRQLKVERNDKLIK
+104 
-118 LDNFEFIYLDSPYS
+118 
-132 FFSYIVPGIFYLLSL
+132 
-147 ICIFYIFRVNLKK
+147 
-160 DSISAYIL
+160 
-168 ICFLLCISIAYLS
+168 
-181 AGGVTRGYSV
+181 
-191 NRYINLY
+191 
-198 TFLAVPVLYLN
+198 
-209 FLHQYFKELNVKF
+209 
-222 SRGIYILILYN
+222 
-233 LPLVNIICELFEKH
+233 
-247 IKYDVI
+247 
-253 TSLNL
+253 
-258 LTFLFEMMVVYV
+258 MMVVYTSIIFYGLV
-270 CLILYQIKHRKKDFA
+270 YRKKDHF
-285 YLLKVLLV
+285 YLLKVLLI
-293 SNTIAFLPFTLLYI
+293 SNTIAFFPFTVFYI
-307 VPLVIFGQYVYSA
+307 IPEVLFGQYIYSA
-320 VITAPFL
+320 IVTAPFL
-327 LLIPLALVYQFVV
+327 IIIPLALVYQFVV
-340 NKIYNI
+340 NKIYDI
-346 DFLLGRLR
+346 DFLLGRIR
-354 YYCLLAVIP
+354 YYGFLSIIP
-363 SIGIVWVFVVFMN
+363 TIGVVWLNILFDSKGN
-376 KNRDFNTFQITL
+376 NFNIIQITVY
-388 FVFLIMLSVFYFKEV
+388 VFLIFLAVFYIKEL

-425 YTQLIKSVSVL
+425 YTQLLKSVSAL
-436 DQVFTHLKATILDV
+436 NQVFMNLKKTILDV

-463 GGEIVYFDKQS
+463 DGDILYFDKQNS
-474 TEPNWYPYK
+474 EPNWQPYK
-483 DKFEKVNSEIGKIIE
+483 KEFVKVSSEIGKIFE
-498 INQGFLMKI
+498 VNQGFLMKI
-507 GERGTSSYVLL
+507 GERGANSYVLL
-518 CLSSINTPRLTMDE
+518 CLSSINTPRLTRDE
-532 TSWLK
+532 ISWLK

-542 TSVSMENVLQIEELM
+542 TSVSMENILQIEELM
-557 DHLQN
+557 NHLQD

-668 QQQECAPFHIRLNT
+668 QQQERAPFHIRLNT

-735 GVGCNQ
+735 GVGFNQ
-741 EKGGGQSMSMG
+741 EEGGGQSMSMG

>member
-1 MMILLGV
+1 MKKLIKPFTISIIILS
-8 LKKQV
+8 
-13 NHVILKKFLK
+13 VIYVCY
-23 FFSVALLLF
+23 VAF
-32 SIFYFTLVVYYTQN
+32 ININ
-46 GIIIGTNVVKVSN
+46 GIIVGT
-59 QELKVVDM
+59 
-67 TRSSYGRLMGLEIGD
+67 
-82 KIVEING
+82 KIVENKHKVLEVAEMSKTSYGKFVGLKQGDMIVKINNK
-89 HKPNKENIYGSYLAK
+89 KPSLKYLKGDTLYHVKSLDIKRNGQQIHLDDFDIVNLNGYYSYFLF
-104 VRQLKVERNDKLIK
+104 VLPLV
-118 LDNFEFIYLDSPYS
+118 
-132 FFSYIVPGIFYLLSL
+132 FYFLSL
-147 ICIFYIFRVNLKK
+147 ICIFYIVKVSQTRK
-160 DSISAYIL
+160 SIAGYVLIL
-168 ICFLLCISIAYLS
+168 FLLDISIAYMS
-181 AGGVTRGYSV
+181 AGGPSRGHEF
-191 NRYINLY
+191 NRYINLF
-198 TFLAVPVLYLN
+198 TFIASPIFYLQ
-209 FLHQYFKELNVKF
+209 FIQEYFKELGKKF
-222 SRGIYILILYN
+222 ANRLISFLYIIPIINLLNEPFRHIYSYDFTTNLNLVSFFFVTLYAFISVFYHLYKFKYSEHAYILKILIL
-233 LPLVNIICELFEKH
+233 
-247 IKYDVI
+247 
-253 TSLNL
+253 T
-258 LTFLFEMMVVYV
+258 
-270 CLILYQIKHRKKDFA
+270 
-285 YLLKVLLV
+285 
-293 SNTIAFLPFTLLYI
+293 NTLSFLPFLLFYVIPIILTGSYI
-307 VPLVIFGQYVYSA
+307 LDALAAASLPV
-320 VITAPFL
+320 
-327 LLIPLALVYQFVV
+327 LIPLGLVYQFVA
-340 NKIYNI
+340 NKIFDI
-346 DFLLGRLR
+346 EFILGRMR
-354 YYCLLAVIP
+354 YYGLLALVPALFIVGISAWFESIDIQMNPAQQTVFFFIMIFVI
-363 SIGIVWVFVVFMN
+363 
-376 KNRDFNTFQITL
+376 
-388 FVFLIMLSVFYFKEV
+388 FYFKEV
-403 LDYKFRLKRFSE
+403 MDYKFRLKRFSE
-415 KYNYQ
+415 KFNYQ

-425 YTQLIKSVSVL
+425 YTQLIRSITS
-436 DQVFTHLKATILDV
+436 LKQMFKELKKTILDV
-450 LPVSKAYIFEISS
+450 LLVSKAYVFEVTSEGDIL
-463 GGEIVYFDKQS
+463 YHDKRDN
-474 TEPNWYPYK
+474 EPDWEMYSK
-483 DKFEKVNSEIGKIIE
+483 EFKKVTSEIGKIIE
-498 INQGFLMKI
+498 LNRGFLIKI
-507 GERGTSSYVLL
+507 GERGGSSYVLL
-518 CLSSINTPRLTMDE
+518 CLSSINTPRLTRDE
-532 TSWLK
+532 ISWLK

-542 TSVSMENVLQIEELM
+542 TSVSMENVIQIEELM
-557 DHLQN
+557 NHLQD

-668 QQQECAPFHIRLNT
+668 QQQERAPFHIRLNT

-741 EKGGGQSMSMG
+741 EEGGGQSMSMG

-771 SEGNGFKADIEMEL
+771 SEGNGFKVDIEMEL

>member
-1 MMILLGV
+1 M
-8 LKKQV
+8 
-13 NHVILKKFLK
+13 KKFIRN
-23 FFSVALLLF
+23 FSIVLLF
-32 SIFYFTLVVYYTQN
+32 VSLFYVVHIIYFTQN
-46 GIIIGTNVVKVSN
+46 GVLVGTYVVENNNHELQVVKLS
-59 QELKVVDM
+59 KS
-67 TRSSYGRLMGLEIGD
+67 TYGKYMGLKEGDRIIEISG
-82 KIVEING
+82 KTPTE
-89 HKPNKENIYGSYLAK
+89 ENIRGQYLAK
-104 VRQLKVERNDKLIK
+104 AEHMKIIR
-118 LDNFEFIYLDSPYS
+118 DNHKIDLHNTEFISLNSSYS
-132 FFSYIVPGIFYLLSL
+132 FFIYIIPCILFALSL
-147 ICIFYIFRVNLKK
+147 LCIFYIYKVNRVK
-160 DSISAYIL
+160 DTYSAYIL
-168 ICFLLCISIAYLS
+168 IIFLLFTSIAYLS
-181 AGGVTRGYSV
+181 AGGVTRGYEI
-191 NRYINLY
+191 NRYINLF
-198 TFLAVPVLYLN
+198 TFLNVPVLYYH
-209 FLHQYFKELNVKF
+209 FLYQYFKELKIKF
-222 SRGIYILILYN
+222 SSGYVVSALYILPVI
-233 LPLVNIICELFEKH
+233 NIIIEVFQNHFAFQLVTN
-247 IKYDVI
+247 I
-253 TSLNL
+253 NL
-258 LTFLFEMMVVYV
+258 GTFFLEMMVVYTV
-270 CLILYQIKHRKKDFA
+270 IIFYGLVYRKKDHF
-285 YLLKVLLV
+285 YLLKVLLI
-293 SNTIAFLPFTLLYI
+293 SNTIAFFPFTVFYI
-307 VPLVIFGQYVYSA
+307 IPEVLFGRYIYSA
-320 VITAPFL
+320 IVTSPFIII
-327 LLIPLALVYQFVV
+327 IPLALVYQFVV
-340 NKIYNI
+340 NKIYDI
-346 DFLLGRLR
+346 DFLLGRIR
-354 YYCLLAVIP
+354 YYGFL
-363 SIGIVWVFVVFMN
+363 SIVPTIGVVWLNILFDSKGN
-376 KNRDFNTFQITL
+376 NFNIIQITVY
-388 FVFLIMLSVFYFKEV
+388 VFLIFLAVFYIKEL

-420 DSIFK
+420 DSIYK
-425 YTQLIKSVSVL
+425 YTQLLKSVSAL
-436 DQVFTHLKATILDV
+436 NQVFMNLKKTILDV
-450 LPVSKAYIFEISS
+450 LPVSKAYIFEINSD
-463 GGEIVYFDKQS
+463 GDILYFDKQNS
-474 TEPNWYPYK
+474 EPNWQRYK
-483 DKFEKVNSEIGKIIE
+483 KEFDKVTSEIGKIIE
-498 INQGFLMKI
+498 VNQGFLMKI
-507 GERGTSSYVLL
+507 GERGANSYVLL
-518 CLSSINTPRLTMDE
+518 CLSSINTPRLTRDE
-532 TSWLK
+532 ISWLK

-542 TSVSMENVLQIEELM
+542 TSVSMENILQIEELM
-557 DHLQN
+557 NHLQD

-668 QQQECAPFHIRLNT
+668 QQQERAPFHIRLNT

-741 EKGGGQSMSMG
+741 EEGGGQSMSMG

>member
-1 MMILLGV
+1 M
-8 LKKQV
+8 KKL
-13 NHVILKKFLK
+13 IKP
-23 FFSVALLLF
+23 
-32 SIFYFTLVVYYTQN
+32 FTIS
-46 GIIIGTNVVKVSN
+46 IIILSVIYVCYVAFININEIIVGT
-59 QELKVVDM
+59 
-67 TRSSYGRLMGLEIGD
+67 
-82 KIVEING
+82 KIVENKHKVLEVAEMSKTSYGKFVGLKQGDMIVKINNK
-89 HKPNKENIYGSYLAK
+89 KPSLKYLKGDTLYHVKSLDIKRNGQQIHLDDFDIVNLNGYYSYFLF
-104 VRQLKVERNDKLIK
+104 VLPLV
-118 LDNFEFIYLDSPYS
+118 
-132 FFSYIVPGIFYLLSL
+132 FYFLSL
-147 ICIFYIFRVNLKK
+147 ICIFYIVKVSQTRK
-160 DSISAYIL
+160 SIAGYVLIL
-168 ICFLLCISIAYLS
+168 FLLDISIAYMS
-181 AGGVTRGYSV
+181 AGGPSRGHEF
-191 NRYINLY
+191 NRYINLF
-198 TFLAVPVLYLN
+198 TFIASPIFYLQ
-209 FLHQYFKELNVKF
+209 FIQEYFKELGKKF
-222 SRGIYILILYN
+222 ANRLISFLYIIPIINLLNEPFRHIYSYDFTTNLNLVSFFFVTLYAFISVFYHLYKFKYSEHAYILKILIL
-233 LPLVNIICELFEKH
+233 
-247 IKYDVI
+247 
-253 TSLNL
+253 T
-258 LTFLFEMMVVYV
+258 
-270 CLILYQIKHRKKDFA
+270 
-285 YLLKVLLV
+285 
-293 SNTIAFLPFTLLYI
+293 NTLSFLPFLLFYVIPIILTGSYI
-307 VPLVIFGQYVYSA
+307 LDALAAASLLV
-320 VITAPFL
+320 
-327 LLIPLALVYQFVV
+327 LIPLGLVYQFVA
-340 NKIYNI
+340 NKIFDI
-346 DFLLGRLR
+346 EFILGRMR
-354 YYCLLAVIP
+354 YYGLLALVPALFIVGISAWFESIDIQMNPAQQTVFFFIMIFVI
-363 SIGIVWVFVVFMN
+363 
-376 KNRDFNTFQITL
+376 
-388 FVFLIMLSVFYFKEV
+388 FYFKEV
-403 LDYKFRLKRFSE
+403 MDYKFRLKRFSE
-415 KYNYQ
+415 KFNYQ

-425 YTQLIKSVSVL
+425 YTQLIRSITS
-436 DQVFTHLKATILDV
+436 LKQMFKELKKTILDV
-450 LPVSKAYIFEISS
+450 LLVSKAYVFEVTSEGDIL
-463 GGEIVYFDKQS
+463 YHDKRDN
-474 TEPNWYPYK
+474 EPDWEMYSK
-483 DKFEKVNSEIGKIIE
+483 EFKKVTSEIGKIIE
-498 INQGFLMKI
+498 LNRGFLIKI
-507 GERGTSSYVLL
+507 GERGGSSYVLL
-518 CLSSINTPRLTMDE
+518 CLSSINTPRLTRDE
-532 TSWLK
+532 ISWLK

-542 TSVSMENVLQIEELM
+542 TSVSMENVIQIEELM
-557 DHLQN
+557 NHLQD

-668 QQQECAPFHIRLNT
+668 QQQERAPFHIRLNT

-741 EKGGGQSMSMG
+741 EEGGGQSMSMG

-771 SEGNGFKADIEMEL
+771 SEGNGFKVDIEMEL

>member
-1 MMILLGV
+1 MV
-8 LKKQV
+8 ENN
-13 NHVILKKFLK
+13 NHEL
-23 FFSVALLLF
+23 
-32 SIFYFTLVVYYTQN
+32 Q
-46 GIIIGTNVVKVSN
+46 VVKLS
-59 QELKVVDM
+59 KS
-67 TRSSYGRLMGLEIGD
+67 TYGKYMGLKEGDRIIEISG
-82 KIVEING
+82 KTPTE
-89 HKPNKENIYGSYLAK
+89 ENIRGQYLAK
-104 VRQLKVERNDKLIK
+104 AEHMKIIRGNSKIDLHNT
-118 LDNFEFIYLDSPYS
+118 EFISLNSSYS
-132 FFSYIVPGIFYLLSL
+132 FFIYIIPCILFALSML
-147 ICIFYIFRVNLKK
+147 CIFYIYKVNRVK
-160 DSISAYIL
+160 DTYSAFIL
-168 ICFLLCISIAYLS
+168 IIFLLCTSIAYLS
-181 AGGVTRGYSV
+181 AGGVTRGYEI
-191 NRYINLY
+191 NRYINLF
-198 TFLAVPVLYLN
+198 TFLNVPVLYFH
-209 FLHQYFKELNVKF
+209 FLYQYFKELKLKF
-222 SRGIYILILYN
+222 SAGYVVSTLYILPVI
-233 LPLVNIICELFEKH
+233 NIIIEIFQKH
-247 IKYDVI
+247 FAFQLVTNI
-253 TSLNL
+253 NL
-258 LTFLFEMMVVYV
+258 VTFFLEMMVVYTSIIFYGLV
-270 CLILYQIKHRKKDFA
+270 YRKKDHF
-285 YLLKVLLV
+285 YLLKVLLI
-293 SNTIAFLPFTLLYI
+293 SNTIAFFPFTVFYI
-307 VPLVIFGQYVYSA
+307 IPEVLFGQYIYSA
-320 VITAPFL
+320 IVTAPFL
-327 LLIPLALVYQFVV
+327 IIIPLALVYQFVV
-340 NKIYNI
+340 NKIYDI
-346 DFLLGRLR
+346 DFLLGRIR
-354 YYCLLAVIP
+354 YYGFLSIIP
-363 SIGIVWVFVVFMN
+363 TIGVVWLNILFDSKGN
-376 KNRDFNTFQITL
+376 NFNIIQITVY
-388 FVFLIMLSVFYFKEV
+388 VFLIFLAVFYIKEL

-425 YTQLIKSVSVL
+425 YTQLLKSVSAL
-436 DQVFTHLKATILDV
+436 NQVFMNLKKTILDV

-463 GGEIVYFDKQS
+463 DGDILYFDKQNS
-474 TEPNWYPYK
+474 EPNWQPYK
-483 DKFEKVNSEIGKIIE
+483 KEFVKVSSEIGKIFE
-498 INQGFLMKI
+498 VNQGFLMKI
-507 GERGTSSYVLL
+507 GERGANSYVLL
-518 CLSSINTPRLTMDE
+518 CLSSINTPRLTRDE
-532 TSWLK
+532 ISWLK

-542 TSVSMENVLQIEELM
+542 TSVSMENILQIEELM
-557 DHLQN
+557 NHLQD

-668 QQQECAPFHIRLNT
+668 QQQERAPFHIRLNT

-741 EKGGGQSMSMG
+741 EEGGGQSMSTG

>member
-1 MMILLGV
+1 
-8 LKKQV
+8 
-13 NHVILKKFLK
+13 
-23 FFSVALLLF
+23 
-32 SIFYFTLVVYYTQN
+32 
-46 GIIIGTNVVKVSN
+46 
-59 QELKVVDM
+59 
-67 TRSSYGRLMGLEIGD
+67 
-82 KIVEING
+82 
-89 HKPNKENIYGSYLAK
+89 
-104 VRQLKVERNDKLIK
+104 
-118 LDNFEFIYLDSPYS
+118 
-132 FFSYIVPGIFYLLSL
+132 
-147 ICIFYIFRVNLKK
+147 
-160 DSISAYIL
+160 

-436 DQVFTHLKATILDV
+436 NQVFTHLKATILDV

-668 QQQECAPFHIRLNT
+668 QQQERAPFHIRLNT

-771 SEGNGFKADIEMEL
+771 SEGNGFKVDIEMEL

>member
-1 MMILLGV
+1 MV
-8 LKKQV
+8 ENN
-13 NHVILKKFLK
+13 NHEL
-23 FFSVALLLF
+23 
-32 SIFYFTLVVYYTQN
+32 Q
-46 GIIIGTNVVKVSN
+46 VVKLS
-59 QELKVVDM
+59 KS
-67 TRSSYGRLMGLEIGD
+67 TYGKYMGLKEGDRIIEISG
-82 KIVEING
+82 KTPTE
-89 HKPNKENIYGSYLAK
+89 ENIRGQYLAK
-104 VRQLKVERNDKLIK
+104 AEHMKIIR
-118 LDNFEFIYLDSPYS
+118 DNHKIDLHNTEFISLNSSYS
-132 FFSYIVPGIFYLLSL
+132 FFIYIIPCILFALSL
-147 ICIFYIFRVNLKK
+147 LCIFYIYKVNRVK
-160 DSISAYIL
+160 DTYSAYIL
-168 ICFLLCISIAYLS
+168 IIFLLFTSIAYLS
-181 AGGVTRGYSV
+181 AGGVTRGYEI
-191 NRYINLY
+191 NRYINLF
-198 TFLAVPVLYLN
+198 TFLNVPVLYYH
-209 FLHQYFKELNVKF
+209 FLYQYFKELKIKF
-222 SRGIYILILYN
+222 SSGYVVSALYILPVI
-233 LPLVNIICELFEKH
+233 NIIIEVFQNHFAFQLVTN
-247 IKYDVI
+247 I
-253 TSLNL
+253 NL
-258 LTFLFEMMVVYV
+258 GTFFLEMMVVYTV
-270 CLILYQIKHRKKDFA
+270 IIFYGLVYRKKDHF
-285 YLLKVLLV
+285 YLLKVLLI
-293 SNTIAFLPFTLLYI
+293 SNTIAFFPFTVFYI
-307 VPLVIFGQYVYSA
+307 IPEVLFGRYIYSA
-320 VITAPFL
+320 IVTSPFIII
-327 LLIPLALVYQFVV
+327 IPLALVYQFVV
-340 NKIYNI
+340 NKIYDI
-346 DFLLGRLR
+346 DFLLGRIR
-354 YYCLLAVIP
+354 YYGFL
-363 SIGIVWVFVVFMN
+363 SIVPTIGVVWLNILFDSKGN
-376 KNRDFNTFQITL
+376 NFNIIQITVY
-388 FVFLIMLSVFYFKEV
+388 VFLIFLAVFYIKEL

-420 DSIFK
+420 DSIYK
-425 YTQLIKSVSVL
+425 YTQLLKSVSAL
-436 DQVFTHLKATILDV
+436 NQVFMNLKKTILDV
-450 LPVSKAYIFEISS
+450 LPVSKAYIFEINSD
-463 GGEIVYFDKQS
+463 GDILYFDKQNS
-474 TEPNWYPYK
+474 EPNWQPYK
-483 DKFEKVNSEIGKIIE
+483 KEFVKVTSEIGKIIE
-498 INQGFLMKI
+498 VNQGFLMKI
-507 GERGTSSYVLL
+507 GERGANSYVLL
-518 CLSSINTPRLTMDE
+518 CLSSINTPRLTRDE
-532 TSWLK
+532 ISWLK

-542 TSVSMENVLQIEELM
+542 TSVSMENILQIEELM
-557 DHLQN
+557 NHLQD

-634 MSDVILMTRETCH
+634 MSDVILMTRETYH

-654 YDLGLVKAVSKLAA
+654 YDLGLVKAVSKLTA
-668 QQQECAPFHIRLNT
+668 QQQERAPFHIRLNT

-741 EKGGGQSMSMG
+741 EEGGGQSMSMG